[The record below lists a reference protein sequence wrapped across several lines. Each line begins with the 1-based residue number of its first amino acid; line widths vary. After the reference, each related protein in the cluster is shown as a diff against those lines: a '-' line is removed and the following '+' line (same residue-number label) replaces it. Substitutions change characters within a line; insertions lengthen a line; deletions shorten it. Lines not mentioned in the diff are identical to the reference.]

1 MIKMIIINDNSDYKW
16 PISSTSQ
23 ERLHSQLGAVKEK
36 TTLLL
41 PLFKA
46 GHHHGDGGDDNHYG
60 DGGDGDDGGDG
71 VKGDLQILWAECAT
85 HICIFIKSGTFWEK
99 SVHLPADLETTK
111 IGFAVDLFLKIKRVL
126 WPIFPLNYRKWC
138 HWKYFDNTTIDNVD
152 K

>member
-46 GHHHGDGGDDNHYG
+46 GHHHGDDDDDDHHG
-60 DGGDGDDGGDG
+60 DGGVG
-71 VKGDLQILWAECAT
+71 VKGDLQIIWAECAT

-99 SVHLPADLETTK
+99 NAQLPADLETTK
-111 IGFAVDLFLKIKRVL
+111 IGFVVDLFLEIKRVL
-126 WPIFPLNYRKWC
+126 WPIFPSNYR
-138 HWKYFDNTTIDNVD
+138 
-152 K
+152 

>member
-1 MIKMIIINDNSDYKW
+1 MINGNNDYKW
-16 PISSTSQ
+16 TISSTSQ

-46 GHHHGDGGDDNHYG
+46 GHHHG

-99 SVHLPADLETTK
+99 SVQLPADLETTK
-111 IGFAVDLFLKIKRVL
+111 IGFVVDLFLKIKSSL
-126 WPIFPLNYRKWC
+126 TDISIKLQIMMPLKIFW
-138 HWKYFDNTTIDNVD
+138 
-152 K
+152 